1 MISFTQTI
9 LLITHTSKVLMPCL
23 TNPRLPSKKYI
34 RSLFRGIKSAI
45 ETEISIDQEPCYHD
59 QLMELLVQ
67 HITQVSD
74 VEEEDAGFVTY
85 RTERGNQ
92 VNLSIYRSHNQVGT
106 RIWSAGIFLS
116 ELFIK
121 ISSCFHQ
128 KVLCEL
134 GSGVGVS
141 LIYLAGCNPS
151 HYPKTMYLTD
161 YPTDVL
167 ELLKQ
172 NINNNKMNY
181 NGNTYCLAYL
191 LPCLLTALLTYCLV
205 YLLPCLLTALL
216 TYSLIHLLVYSSIHS
231 LTHSL
236 THSLRA
242 S

>member
-1 MISFTQTI
+1 
-9 LLITHTSKVLMPCL
+9 
-23 TNPRLPSKKYI
+23 
-34 RSLFRGIKSAI
+34 
-45 ETEISIDQEPCYHD
+45 
-59 QLMELLVQ
+59 MELLVQ
-67 HITQVSD
+67 HITHVSD

-92 VNLSIYRSHNQVGT
+92 VSLSIYRSHNQV
-106 RIWSAGIFLS
+106 RIWSTGIFLS

-121 ISSCFHQ
+121 IFSCFNQ

-181 NGNTYCLAYL
+181 NGNTYS
-191 LPCLLTALLTYCLV
+191 LV
-205 YLLPCLLTALL
+205 YLLPHSFTYLLVHSF
-216 TYSLIHLLVYSSIHS
+216 TYSL
-231 LTHSL
+231 TQ
-236 THSLRA
+236 SLRA